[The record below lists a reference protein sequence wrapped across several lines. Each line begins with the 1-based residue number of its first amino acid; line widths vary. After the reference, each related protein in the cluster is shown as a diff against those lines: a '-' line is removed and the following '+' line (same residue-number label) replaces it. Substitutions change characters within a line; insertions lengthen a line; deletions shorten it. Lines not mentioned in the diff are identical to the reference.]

1 MIVPCTLRIKR
12 SANEIDVEVLSVGT
26 DVHSS
31 ICIRT
36 LFGADVNKRPK
47 PVLRYA
53 LKGKRLHLGDVH
65 PLQRTL
71 RSLFAAA
78 QVLYISPPFC

>member
-47 PVLRYA
+47 AALGYA
-53 LKGKRLHLGDVH
+53 LKGKRLQLGDVGTFYKGRCDRC
-65 PLQRTL
+65 L
-71 RSLFAAA
+71 
-78 QVLYISPPFC
+78 